1 MNEKR
6 LVRMIMAADGRFI
19 SYARTLSRLRTIRKT
34 PEFRERVRE
43 LKADVESIMKG
54 SYTHLAVVAAF
65 IELADPPGEVASAK
79 LTAAGLCFSSLEGG
93 LRLVVS
99 VPGRGLADYWTG
111 SAVWRLRDGHK
122 GLGVESLIVYVGEGV
137 EAWARAVAALNEDT
151 NDLDRVGR
159 LDGWFGEGLWQ
170 QQSGGAGCSCERHL
184 PGGDPGYCKHCTDR
198 M

>member
-43 LKADVESIMKG
+43 LKADVESLMKG

-65 IELADPPGEVASAK
+65 IELADPVTPGEVASAK
-79 LTAAGLCFSSLEGG
+79 LVAASVCFSTLEGG

-111 SAVWRLRDGHK
+111 SAVWRMRDGHK
-122 GLGVESLIVYVGEGV
+122 GFGV
-137 EAWARAVAALNEDT
+137 
-151 NDLDRVGR
+151 
-159 LDGWFGEGLWQ
+159 FGEGLWQ